1 MSYYKC
7 MNEKPLSAEIMK
19 LALDKLDAILDRKIQ
34 LIVGGGGSMIL
45 AHHFPLATTDIDA
58 IPKGIEI
65 HELDVFVK
73 KVAVELGLPGDWL
86 NPYFATFS
94 LTLPASFKERLVEVF
109 HGKNLEALALGKEDM
124 LIMKCFAHRAKD
136 VGHAKSLIK
145 QGADVAMVEDHIS
158 SLLERNFRDAQEA
171 LDFLDELLEDL

>member
-1 MSYYKC
+1 
-7 MNEKPLSAEIMK
+7 
-19 LALDKLDAILDRKIQ
+19 
-34 LIVGGGGSMIL
+34 
-45 AHHFPLATTDIDA
+45 
-58 IPKGIEI
+58 
-65 HELDVFVK
+65 
-73 KVAVELGLPGDWL
+73 
-86 NPYFATFS
+86 
-94 LTLPASFKERLVEVF
+94 
-109 HGKNLEALALGKEDM
+109 M